1 MKDERILRHAA
12 PGGHIPRAFQ
22 PLHHV
27 VLDFSLH
34 QGQITQGHKA
44 PDDRSAVRERILC
57 RNLRGDIRPI
67 VAQHPHAL
75 KGRPFGDAEL
85 RELGNER
92 VIRQEGI
99 ARRPNVHIQH
109 PDPRFIERFAARRVA
124 QQRVFDPADA
134 ACALADV
141 VHHACPRFP
150 VPVCIPAQRKKLV
163 LQADGRLPFC
173 RAPRGFAEGRAV
185 NRRGLFADMA
195 LPPPRIAIFQTVHP
209 AFKGGAH
216 VIDGQHIVNG
226 SREKP
231 DVEIL
236 QPQRRCAIEHPAVSV
251 GKPIDVRA
259 AVVLAPLRKNR
270 RAVQLRLDE
279 RVTPILS
286 AEGVALRSGAENQ
299 PVIRLLNRLP
309 DMILRLPHRGV
320 IHLQMRVILRIKER
334 VVVSRAHEGKV
345 LALSPDDRVI
355 IPRARGSNRPIERAF
370 QPPAVGRNRSGR
382 DQADRTKNGRKQPCA
397 FHFHQNSSLSLRLAL
412 STI

>member
-1 MKDERILRHAA
+1 MKRRCKRRPVRTLISAAALRVHQTEPVFIQRQRLHIGAPVIQKQRDLIFRRIPVFILEVVVARDVPSAGIGQRNARLAAVLPIDGISALIGSVCVKDEHIFRHAA

-27 VLDFSLH
+27 VLDFILH
-34 QGQITQGHKA
+34 QGQIAQGHKA

-57 RNLRGDIRPI
+57 RNLRGHIRPI

-75 KGRPFGDAEL
+75 KGRPLGDAEL
-85 RELGNER
+85 RELGNKR

-109 PDPRFIERFAARRVA
+109 PDPCFIERFAPRRIA

-134 ACALADV
+134 ACAFADV

-150 VPVCIPAQRKKLV
+150 VPVCIPAQRKKLA
-163 LQADGRLPFC
+163 LQADGRLSFC

-209 AFKGGAH
+209 AFEGGAH

-236 QPQRRCAIEHPAVSV
+236 QPERRCAIEHPAVSV

-279 RVTPILS
+279 RVTPLLS
-286 AEGVALRSGAENQ
+286 AEGIAL
-299 PVIRLLNRLP
+299 
-309 DMILRLPHRGV
+309 
-320 IHLQMRVILRIKER
+320 
-334 VVVSRAHEGKV
+334 
-345 LALSPDDRVI
+345 
-355 IPRARGSNRPIERAF
+355 
-370 QPPAVGRNRSGR
+370 
-382 DQADRTKNGRKQPCA
+382 
-397 FHFHQNSSLSLRLAL
+397 
-412 STI
+412 